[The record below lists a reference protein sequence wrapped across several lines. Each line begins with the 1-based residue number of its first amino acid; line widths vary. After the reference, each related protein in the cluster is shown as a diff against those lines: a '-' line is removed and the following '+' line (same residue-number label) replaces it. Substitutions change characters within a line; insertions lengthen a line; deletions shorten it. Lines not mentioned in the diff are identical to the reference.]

1 MVRKTKE
8 DAELTRKR
16 IVDAART
23 VFLKRGVSRSSLE
36 HIAAEANVTRGA
48 VYWHFENKTDIFHA
62 IREQVFLPL
71 IDSIDDRLSAT
82 FPDCDNPLDQIEA
95 SLSNTINDLNSND
108 EMRET
113 YEIIMIKCEYVDEFA
128 TVLHQ
133 MLHNCSCIVD
143 KLEAAYERA
152 QTQDLLATSL
162 SPRALAMDTHLF
174 FGGLLHMWIKDADGT
189 RFRYQA
195 IELIKSHMN
204 LRRKQNQ

>member
-16 IVDAART
+16 IVDAARA
-23 VFLKRGVSRSSLE
+23 VFLKRGVSKSTLE
-36 HIAAEANVTRGA
+36 HIASEANVTRGA

-82 FPDCDNPLDQIEA
+82 FPDFDNPLDQIEA
-95 SLSNTINDLNSND
+95 SLCNTINDLNDNV

-133 MLHNCSCIVD
+133 MLHNCACIVD
-143 KLEAAYERA
+143 KLEAAYDRA
-152 QTQDLLATSL
+152 RSLDLLGTALT
-162 SPRALAMDTHLF
+162 PRALALDTHLF
-174 FGGLLHMWIKDADGT
+174 FGGLLHMWIKDADGS
-189 RFRYQA
+189 RFRHQA
-195 IELIKSHMN
+195 IELIRSHMN
-204 LRRKQNQ
+204 LRRKQ